1 VDTRIQKE
9 KQLKTQVKMENENK
23 TSGVKLSVNQLL
35 GITFLSIGVITLLT
49 YAVVNNL
56 AKK

>member
-1 VDTRIQKE
+1 MDIRIQKE

>member
-1 VDTRIQKE
+1 
-9 KQLKTQVKMENENK
+9 MENENK
-23 TSGVKLSVNQLL
+23 TGGVKLSVNQLL
-35 GITFLSIGVITLLT
+35 AITLLSIGTVTLLA

>member
-1 VDTRIQKE
+1 MKD
-9 KQLKTQVKMENENK
+9 ENK

-35 GITFLSIGVITLLT
+35 GITFLSIGAITLLT
-49 YAVVNNL
+49 YVVVNNL

>member
-1 VDTRIQKE
+1 
-9 KQLKTQVKMENENK
+9 MENENK
-23 TSGVKLSVNQLL
+23 TGGVKLSVNQLL

>member
-1 VDTRIQKE
+1 
-9 KQLKTQVKMENENK
+9 MENDNQQ
-23 TSGVKLSVNQLL
+23 GVKLSVNQLL
-35 GITFLSIGVITLLT
+35 AITLLSIGTVTLLT